1 MTPHVGAARRGRRDR
16 LKLGIGLPTFHGNQ
30 VSAAEE
36 LEWARLA
43 DEAGFHTLT
52 VHDKPNHD
60 TWEPLITLAAVAVVT
75 RRARLLTA
83 SLLLPTRDEA
93 LVAKQSLVVDQV
105 SNGRLDL
112 GVSVGLREDDFELY
126 GREMRGR
133 GRRFE
138 RQLERLLELWATA
151 RETRETGA
159 GPGPAPIQ
167 DPHPRLWVGGYTD
180 AAIARAVR
188 FGDGYFFGAPGLAVM
203 AARIP
208 LVRAASRAAG
218 RDALPI
224 AGLAYILP
232 TVDDAEI
239 AEGERLLTRY
249 YGPSGKPFRERV
261 ITGSNDQVLQA
272 VRAYEEA
279 GLDFLHLLPVSTSL
293 GIVERLASDVLPSFG
308 GQA

>member
-1 MTPHVGAARRGRRDR
+1 MR
-16 LKLGIGLPTFHGNQ
+16 LGIGLPTFHGNQ

-43 DEAGFHTLT
+43 DDAGFHTLT

-112 GVSVGLREDDFELY
+112 GVSVGMREDDFELF

-138 RQLERLLELWATA
+138 GQVERILALWATA

-159 GPGPAPIQ
+159 GIGPAPIQ
-167 DPHPRLWVGGYTD
+167 EPHPRLWIGGYTD
-180 AAIARAVR
+180 AAVARAVR

-208 LVRAASRAAG
+208 MVRAAAAAAG
-218 RDALPI
+218 RDPLPI
-224 AGLAYILP
+224 AGLAYVLP
-232 TVDDAEI
+232 TEDEAEL

-249 YGPSGKPFRERV
+249 YGPGGKPFRERV
-261 ITGSNDQVLQA
+261 ITGSKEAVIEA
-272 VRAYEEA
+272 VRAYEDA
-279 GLDFLHLLPVSTSL
+279 GLDLLHLLPVSTS
-293 GIVERLASDVLPSFG
+293 IRTVERLAADVLPSFG
-308 GQA
+308 GAA